1 MVRKLSYDTK
11 NPANDNSL
19 MNDEISGFLKD
30 IEQDFIKIKN
40 LIDNNQDPIPDVPSI
55 KEQTIKEQIESLQ
68 KQCAMGKNLEV
79 EAGYLMVLLKSH
91 EYLTQLQTQIQQNL
105 NANLAKEFN
114 EFQTFHSAYDQ
125 FNVVGNNLISLK
137 KELNTFAA
145 NFKDM
150 ATTKTSIADLKQ
162 PESPITRQYNNLTA
176 HCNDIMAKNIELLG
190 TLDFN
195 KKNNK
200 MATVMAAMNVFLYTS
215 MYFLAGLLLG
225 IPVGIAKAYLIG
237 SPADVLKAIASP
249 VTFAIQGAKD
259 GYNEIKAMAMKKENT
274 QFTPFAQFYAQTK
287 KIIDTEKPKEVVEK
301 AKKNQP

>member
-1 MVRKLSYDTK
+1 MIRKLSYDKK
-11 NPANDNSL
+11 NPANDNKL
-19 MNDEISGFLKD
+19 MNDEIPGFLKD
-30 IEQDFIKIKN
+30 IKQDFIKIKN
-40 LIDNNQDPIPDVPSI
+40 LIDNNQDPIPDEPS
-55 KEQTIKEQIESLQ
+55 IKEQIESLQ
-68 KQCAMGKNLEV
+68 KKCAMGENLEV

-91 EYLTQLQTQIQQNL
+91 EYLTQLQTQIQQDP

-114 EFQTFHSAYDQ
+114 EFQTFHNAYDQ

-145 NFKDM
+145 NFKDL
-150 ATTKTSIADLKQ
+150 ATTTTSIADLKQ
-162 PESPITRQYNNLTA
+162 PGSPITSQYNNLTA

-225 IPVGIAKAYLIG
+225 IPVGIAKAYLKG
-237 SPADVLKAIASP
+237 SPIDVLKAIASP

-274 QFTPFAQFYAQTK
+274 QFAPFAQFYAQTK

-301 AKKNQP
+301 AKKNLP